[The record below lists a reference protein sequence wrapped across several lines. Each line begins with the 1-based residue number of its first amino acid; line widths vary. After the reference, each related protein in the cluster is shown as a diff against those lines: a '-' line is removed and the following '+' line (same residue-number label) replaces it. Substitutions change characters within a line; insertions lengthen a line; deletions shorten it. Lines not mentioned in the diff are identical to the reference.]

1 MSLFIMSLYS
11 DISKKMYRK
20 MYRKKMYHPMVS
32 INIKR

>member
-11 DISKKMYRK
+11 DIKKMYRK